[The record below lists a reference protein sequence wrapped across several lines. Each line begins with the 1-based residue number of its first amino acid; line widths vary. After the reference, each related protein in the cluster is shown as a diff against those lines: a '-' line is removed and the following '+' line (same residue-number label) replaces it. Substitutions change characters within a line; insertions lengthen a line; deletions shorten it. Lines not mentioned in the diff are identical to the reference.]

1 MGQHA
6 WRIVSTRS
14 ESGGRKC
21 GSLWSK
27 NLPELGSLNPPKS
40 ALGSNKSYNGGV
52 ELEISWTIVKIL
64 F

>member
-1 MGQHA
+1 MGA
-6 WRIVSTRS
+6 TRWAHCVHS
-14 ESGGRKC
+14 FGEWGRKC

-27 NLPELGSLNPPKS
+27 NLSEFGSLNPPKS